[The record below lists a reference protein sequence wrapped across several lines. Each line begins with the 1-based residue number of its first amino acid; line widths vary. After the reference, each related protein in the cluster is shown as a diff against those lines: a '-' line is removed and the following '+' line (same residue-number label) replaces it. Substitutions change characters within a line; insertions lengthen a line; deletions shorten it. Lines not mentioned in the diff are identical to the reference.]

1 MYLLDS
7 KGELDM
13 NNNKKK
19 YTCVVRTYIIDSI
32 EIDGLTEDYYHTYEC
47 RTRGTDSSL
56 ILGNDVIEMDYFDN
70 EQDKEALKEYI
81 KLLKCMGAEY
91 REVA

>member
-1 MYLLDS
+1 MD
-7 KGELDM
+7 
-13 NNNKKK
+13 NNNKK

-32 EIDGLTEDYYHTYEC
+32 EIGGLTEDYYHTYEC

-70 EQDKEALKEYI
+70 ETQKEALAEYLR
-81 KLLKCMGAEY
+81 LLECMGAEY

>member
-1 MYLLDS
+1 MYN
-7 KGELDM
+7 K
-13 NNNKKK
+13 NNNKR
-19 YTCVVRTYIIDSI
+19 YTCVVRTYIIDST
-32 EIDGLTEDYYHTYEC
+32 EIGGLTEDYYHTYEC

-56 ILGNDVIEMDYFDN
+56 ILGNDVIEMDYFGN

-81 KLLKCMGAEY
+81 KLLECMGAEY